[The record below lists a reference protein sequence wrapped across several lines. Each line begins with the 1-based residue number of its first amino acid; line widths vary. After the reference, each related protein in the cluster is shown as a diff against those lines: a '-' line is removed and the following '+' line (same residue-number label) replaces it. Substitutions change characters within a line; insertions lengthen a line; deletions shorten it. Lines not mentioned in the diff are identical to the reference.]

1 MLTVKTISRSEYKTK
16 SSKFYGYLLPA
27 ASEDTFNLE
36 LYRLKSEHNTAT
48 HHCYAYRINP
58 FRPEEFETDDGE
70 PSGTAGQQILN
81 RMRSS
86 ELINCGLVVVR
97 YYGGTKLGKSGLI
110 EAYSETADKC
120 IRKADLRKVFKIR
133 LFEISYTYEQ
143 QSHVNQLI
151 HAFNLAEE
159 NSVYREKVTLILGC
173 DIERVSGF
181 QEKLNSI
188 RHLFESTDD
197 LGESIRI
204 E

>member
-27 ASEDTFNLE
+27 ASEDTFNSE

-86 ELINCGLVVVR
+86 ELINCGLIVVR

-110 EAYSETADKC
+110 EAYSETTVKC
-120 IRKADLRKVFKIR
+120 IHKAVLQKVVKILLFKI
-133 LFEISYTYEQ
+133 TYEYGQ
-143 QSHVNQLI
+143 QSVINRLI
-151 HAFNLAEE
+151 HTFNLSEE
-159 NSVYREKVTLILGC
+159 SSVYSEKVTLILSC
-173 DIERVSGF
+173 DSKQISGF
-181 QEKLNSI
+181 RKNLNSVK
-188 RHLFESTDD
+188 HLFESVEN

>member
-16 SSKFYGYLLPA
+16 SSKFYGSLLPA
-27 ASEDTFNLE
+27 ASEDKFNSE

-58 FRPEEFETDDGE
+58 FQPEEFETDDGE
-70 PSGTAGQQILN
+70 PSGTAGRQILN

-86 ELINCGLVVVR
+86 ELINCGLIVVR

-110 EAYSETADKC
+110 EAYSETAVNC
-120 IRKADLRKVFKIR
+120 ISDADLRKIVKIS
-133 LFEISYTYEQ
+133 LFEITYAYEQ
-143 QSHVNQLI
+143 QSVINRLI
-151 HAFNLAEE
+151 HTFNLIEK
-159 NSVYREKVTLILGC
+159 NSDYSEKVTLVLGC
-173 DIERVSGF
+173 DRKQVPGF
-181 QEKLNSI
+181 KKKLSSVKHLLKSI
-188 RHLFESTDD
+188 DH